1 VKFDD
6 DSFTIQRKENCLL
19 KKILP
24 FLFCILGA
32 QEGYE
37 GQITFDYSGTVNGTF
52 TSIVQDSI
60 LSGFAYNQMGL
71 DTSYVVMMAITEQD
85 ENEFDLFLAILQDT
99 TFPVQPRTWEIPGQ
113 GDAENPL
120 SFETIVVHI
129 PGMDSSF
136 VVELTNL
143 FTDTTNTWDSLDLT
157 IILADLY
164 TELADDLYLG
174 LSGELEISDVSDSS
188 FSGTF
193 NSIML
198 KPTFHIP
205 PHIVSINN
213 GEFSFNKVE
222 LPDLSSNY
230 DYELPNTFSILPPYP
245 NPFNPE
251 TTLRFTIDTGTK
263 DVSLNIFDISGR
275 WVETLAHRAMEPGTH
290 QIRWHAGNQPSGIY
304 FAVLQSGVRIQST
317 KLILIK

>member
-1 VKFDD
+1 MKFDD

-113 GDAENPL
+113 GDVDNPL
-120 SFETIVVHI
+120 SFETILVLI

-136 VVELTNL
+136 VAELSDF
-143 FTDTTNTWDSLDLT
+143 FTDTTNASDSIDLT
-157 IILADLY
+157 TILAEMFA
-164 TELADDLYLG
+164 ELSDDLYLG
-174 LSGELEISDVSDSS
+174 LAGELEISDVSDSTL
-188 FSGTF
+188 SGNF
-193 NSIML
+193 NSIMF
-198 KPTFHIP
+198 KPTFYVP
-205 PHIVSINN
+205 PHMISISN

-222 LPDLSSNY
+222 LPDLSSNH
-230 DYELPNTFSILPPYP
+230 DSELPGTFSILPSYP

-251 TTLRFTIDTGTK
+251 TTLQFTVDVGSK

-275 WVETLAHRAMEPGTH
+275 WVETLVHGVIKSGTH

-304 FAVLQSGVRIQST
+304 FAVLQSGVRVQST